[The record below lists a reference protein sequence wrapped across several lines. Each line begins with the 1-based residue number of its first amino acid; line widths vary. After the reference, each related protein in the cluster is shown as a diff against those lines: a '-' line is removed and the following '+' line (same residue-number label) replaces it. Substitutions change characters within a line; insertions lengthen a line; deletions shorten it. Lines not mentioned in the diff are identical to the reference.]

1 MSVGSHAGML
11 AVEGWVEVSAP
22 PRAEGSV
29 VPTEHKGVQTEQE
42 EPIQQTP
49 SCGLLEEEPTGIASV
64 DLDDLPTE
72 DRSLEE
78 CLKIYKSTVKMC
90 LVSRSASISEASLNY
105 GRQIKE
111 LKM

>member
-1 MSVGSHAGML
+1 M
-11 AVEGWVEVSAP
+11 EVSGP
-22 PRAEGSV
+22 PRAEDSV
-29 VPTEHKGVQTEQE
+29 IVPTEDKGVQTEQE
-42 EPIQQTP
+42 EPIQQAS
-49 SCGLLEEEPTGIASV
+49 SCGLLEEESTGIASV

-78 CLKIYKSTVKMC
+78 CLEIYKSMVKMC

-111 LKM
+111 LRMCILKGSGSDV